1 MYHLVVLTSFFIS
14 GKSRHF
20 EEMIHLIL
28 KHMSK
33 IN

>member
-1 MYHLVVLTSFFIS
+1 MYHLVVCTSFKVS
-14 GKSRHF
+14 RKSRHF

-28 KHMSK
+28 KYMSK